1 MAAPAEAPGFAARWA
16 ALKNLPP
23 FMAMVWRA
31 SPGLTLA
38 MILLRLVRAVLPV
51 SMLWIG
57 KLIIDEVVRLGA
69 LQTRPEGVSD
79 WWQSGLADYLGLL
92 IAAELGLAL
101 ASDLIGRLVGYA
113 DSLLQERLVISLS
126 VRLMDHAADLDLA
139 SFEDA
144 GFQDRLDRARRQT
157 MGRIPLVGQMMQQLQ
172 DGVTVASFGAGL
184 IAYNPWLVILLAV
197 ALIPTL
203 IGQLHFNAMLYQMNW
218 RRAPERRERDY
229 LRMIGATSESA
240 KEVKIFGLN
249 RFLRDRY
256 RELAERF
263 YAENRAINR
272 RQLAVM
278 AALTGIGTLFYY
290 GAYLWIIARTLTG
303 ALSLGDLTFLSGSF
317 LRLRG
322 LIEGLLTSFSDMA
335 GQALYLDDLYRFFD
349 EVPAIASPADALPVP
364 LPIRHGITFE
374 DVGFRYPG
382 AERWAVRH
390 LSFHLRAG
398 ETVALVGENGAG
410 KTTIVK
416 LLSRL
421 YDPAEGRILLDGRD
435 LRDYDLDALRAAIG
449 VIFQDFVRY
458 AMSAADNIA
467 TGRIEARADRDRIRA
482 AAARALADQ
491 VIAKLPEG
499 YDQMVGKRFARG
511 LDLSGGEWQKLAI
524 ARAYMRDA
532 QVLVLDEPTAALDA
546 RAEFEVFQRFKDLSL
561 GRTALLISHRF
572 SSVRMADRIV
582 VVEDGH
588 VLDEGTHDE
597 LVAREGRYRELF
609 DLQAQGYR

>member
-398 ETVALVGENGAG
+398 ETVALVGENGKLLGIGSLLVNDAAIPNVSSLGNMFVPIDRLEPILADLLQNGRRAGPKRPWIGANTFETNGRIFVARVSKNGPADKAGVKAGDVIVELAG
-410 KTTIVK
+410 KK
-416 LLSRL
+416 
-421 YDPAEGRILLDGRD
+421 
-435 LRDYDLDALRAAIG
+435 
-449 VIFQDFVRY
+449 
-458 AMSAADNIA
+458 
-467 TGRIEARADRDRIRA
+467 IEAVVA
-482 AAARALADQ
+482 AKSVKAAQKMPVALSA
-491 VIAKLPEG
+491 
-499 YDQMVGKRFARG
+499 RFG
-511 LDLSGGEWQKLAI
+511 PMD
-524 ARAYMRDA
+524 
-532 QVLVLDEPTAALDA
+532 
-546 RAEFEVFQRFKDLSL
+546 
-561 GRTALLISHRF
+561 ISHGQPEA
-572 SSVRMADRIV
+572 SSA
-582 VVEDGH
+582 GKKP
-588 VLDEGTHDE
+588 L
-597 LVAREGRYRELF
+597 
-609 DLQAQGYR
+609 